1 MENKVYVFL
10 DIDGVLNAPG
20 DKIIF
25 EMFEEKKLELLIDFI
40 KEMKASLVITSSRR
54 TYPSDLKIIN
64 NIFSPVCEV
73 GVLSEKRLFKY
84 RGEEIDLFIK
94 QNKIKKYVIFDDN
107 DGGISRIEELKKHFI
122 LIDYL
127 TGLTLSDIKNAK
139 MILQV

>member
-84 RGEEIDLFIK
+84 RGEEIDFFIK

-139 MILQV
+139 IILQA

>member
-1 MENKVYVFL
+1 
-10 DIDGVLNAPG
+10 
-20 DKIIF
+20 
-25 EMFEEKKLELLIDFI
+25 
-40 KEMKASLVITSSRR
+40 MKASLVITSSRR

-64 NIFSPVCEV
+64 NIFAPVCEV

-84 RGEEIDLFIK
+84 RGEEIDFFIK

-139 MILQV
+139 IILQA

>member
-25 EMFEEKKLELLIDFI
+25 EMFEEKKLALLIDFI

-84 RGEEIDLFIK
+84 RGEEIDFFIK

-139 MILQV
+139 IILQA

>member
-84 RGEEIDLFIK
+84 RGEEIDFFIK

>member
-25 EMFEEKKLELLIDFI
+25 EMFEEKKLALLIDFI
-40 KEMKASLVITSSRR
+40 KEIKASLVITSSRR

-64 NIFSPVCEV
+64 NIFAPVCEV
-73 GVLSEKRLFKY
+73 EVLSEKRLFKY
-84 RGEEIDLFIK
+84 RGDEIDFFVK

>member
-25 EMFEEKKLELLIDFI
+25 EMFEEKKLALLIDFI

-64 NIFSPVCEV
+64 NIFAPVCEV
-73 GVLSEKRLFKY
+73 VVLSEKRLFKY
-84 RGEEIDLFIK
+84 RGEEIDFFVK
-94 QNKIKKYVIFDDN
+94 QIFYRHHVPPLYLLYYTYYYNYFYETCKWKYTSFVC
-107 DGGISRIEELKKHFI
+107 LLAKHFLHI
-122 LIDYL
+122 QALF
-127 TGLTLSDIKNAK
+127 S
-139 MILQV
+139 